1 LQQLTIIFLYLELKS
16 AISYS
21 SSFYLKHRKSA
32 EGFTLLETLISS
44 LILGILL
51 VLFFPNLQ
59 NFIFRSSESACI
71 ANMRGIT
78 VGLHAYLQDHQNV
91 WPQGPSPNEEK
102 PWEDFWLQVLK
113 PYDIREKNW
122 QCPAFNSALA
132 AQGAPPEERPRVH
145 YIPTLFPPTPGIATR
160 WATQPWLIER
170 PSVHKNGPH
179 ICFPDGSVKSFNKV
193 LAEQGVR

>member
-1 LQQLTIIFLYLELKS
+1 VVFKTVNIAQQAFS
-16 AISYS
+16 
-21 SSFYLKHRKSA
+21 
-32 EGFTLLETLISS
+32 LLEVIAAVLIVTI
-44 LILGILL
+44 LIVL
-51 VLFFPNLQ
+51 VAPSASHMIARAQ
-59 NFIFRSSESACI
+59 ESACI

-193 LAEQGVR
+193 LAESGMR

>member
-1 LQQLTIIFLYLELKS
+1 LRFHVKPGRQKAS
-16 AISYS
+16 RIS
-21 SSFYLKHRKSA
+21 
-32 EGFTLLETLISS
+32 GITLLDTILVCLLI
-44 LILGILL
+44 GILL
-51 VLFFPNLQ
+51 ALFVPSGREFYLRAQ
-59 NFIFRSSESACI
+59 EVACI

-78 VGLHAYLQDHQNV
+78 VGLHSYLQDHQNI

-102 PWEDFWLQVLK
+102 SWQDFWLQVLK

-122 QCPAFNSALA
+122 QCQAFNSALA
-132 AQGAPPEERPRVH
+132 AQGAPKNERPLVH

-170 PSVHKNGPH
+170 ASVHKNGPH
-179 ICFPDGSVKSFNKV
+179 ISFPDGSVKSFSKV